1 MTVTL
6 SHLSSDGDTETCV
19 VVMSLLQPV
28 TLHKAAV
35 FKMD

>member
-6 SHLSSDGDTETCV
+6 SHLSCDSDTETCA
-19 VVMSLLQPV
+19 VVMSVLQPV

-35 FKMD
+35 FKME